1 MSSMLRNSQ
10 LTGEREVV
18 WLEEIGTLDYV
29 RQALDKVN
37 TRRGRPRYERDG
49 RLVGYTNL
57 GPDADRDEDSGLFA
71 RRTFFLLPHD
81 RPNDP
86 CGPYQVGAPVEAVD
100 PRTIEPGK
108 VGVKTPRSQ
117 KPCAD
122 ERTPASR

>member
-1 MSSMLRNSQ
+1 MSSMLRDSQ

-37 TRRGRPRYERDG
+37 TRRGKPRYERDG

-57 GPDADRDEDSGLFA
+57 GPHADRDEDSGLFA

-86 CGPYQVGAPVEAVD
+86 SGPYQVGAPGEAID
-100 PRTIEPGK
+100 PRTIEPGR
-108 VGVKTPRSQ
+108 VGIKTPRSQ
-117 KPCAD
+117 RGCAE
-122 ERTPASR
+122 ERAPAGR